1 MIDAQ
6 RVKAAA
12 EQLIL
17 DATHGKAEW
26 ERAWEIRKLVN
37 EQIADDRSTIGHAS
51 GGTTGTFRIGST
63 WVNSLPGGDTTMDAH
78 SPWQDREEVQE
89 DLAHALDRVTAV
101 LSDDEKQLMNLRYDH
116 LAPLREIGEVVGV
129 GKDTVTRMLET
140 LRSRVHASLAM
151 MLGVAA
157 DSYVDARAALLE
169 TTRTI
174 DESDLGG
181 GGANGVQTRGG

>member
-1 MIDAQ
+1 
-6 RVKAAA
+6 
-12 EQLIL
+12 
-17 DATHGKAEW
+17 
-26 ERAWEIRKLVN
+26 
-37 EQIADDRSTIGHAS
+37 
-51 GGTTGTFRIGST
+51 
-63 WVNSLPGGDTTMDAH
+63 MDAH

-89 DLAHALDRVTAV
+89 DLAHAMDRVLAV
-101 LSDDEKQLMNLRYDH
+101 LTDDEKQLMHLRYDH
-116 LAPLREIGEVVGV
+116 LTPLREIGDVVGV
-129 GKDTVTRMLET
+129 SKDTVTRMLET